1 MSVDART
8 TKASA
13 RTMDTKTGRAAVLVS
28 GGLDSAVL
36 IASEACEREVQPI
49 YVTGGLPW
57 ESIERELLAR
67 FLAAYRGAHALLPL
81 VELELPIRDVY
92 PPAHWALS
100 GAPPRYGT
108 PDEEVYLVG
117 RNIAL
122 LSKAGIYCAV
132 AGLNRIMTGQLHGNP
147 FPDAT
152 PEFFSAMARAL
163 SLGLNQRLEIAF
175 PFLSKS
181 KADVIRLG
189 ASLNVPFELTV
200 SCMNPTASAHC
211 GACSKCRERREG
223 FAASGITD
231 PTNYATARV

>member
-1 MSVDART
+1 MSQRSQRDGGPPV
-8 TKASA
+8 
-13 RTMDTKTGRAAVLVS
+13 AVLVS

-36 IASEACEREVQPI
+36 VASEAREHDVQPI
-49 YVTGGLPW
+49 YVSSGLPW
-57 ESIERELLAR
+57 EPVEKKSLAR
-67 FLAAYRGAHALLPL
+67 FLSEYRAPRAVLPL
-81 VELELPIRDVY
+81 VELELPMRDVY

-100 GAPPRYGT
+100 GAPPGYGT
-108 PDEEVYLVG
+108 PDEDVYLVG

-132 AGLNRIMTGQLHGNP
+132 AGLNRIVTGQLQGNP

-152 PEFFSAMARAL
+152 PEFFASMARAL
-163 SLGLNQRLEIAF
+163 SLGLSHPLEIAF
-175 PFLSKS
+175 PFLSRS

-189 ASLNVPFELTV
+189 ASLDVPFALTV

-223 FAASGITD
+223 FAASGIDD
-231 PTNYATARV
+231 PTTYATAKV

>member
-1 MSVDART
+1 
-8 TKASA
+8 
-13 RTMDTKTGRAAVLVS
+13 MDTKAGNAAVLVS

-36 IASEACEREVQPI
+36 VACEAHEHDVQPI
-49 YVTGGLPW
+49 YVTSGLPW
-57 ESIERELLAR
+57 EAVERDFLAR
-67 FLAAYRGAHALLPL
+67 FLAGYRAPHALLPL

-100 GAPPRYGT
+100 GTPPGYGAA
-108 PDEEVYLVG
+108 DADVYLVG
-117 RNIAL
+117 RNIAI

-132 AGLNRIMTGQLHGNP
+132 AGLNRIVTGQLQGNP

-152 PEFFSAMARAL
+152 PEFFSSMARAL
-163 SLGLNQRLEIAF
+163 SLGLNHRLEIAS
-175 PFLSKS
+175 PFLERS

-189 ASLNVPFELTV
+189 ASLDVSFELTV

>member
-1 MSVDART
+1 
-8 TKASA
+8 
-13 RTMDTKTGRAAVLVS
+13 MDTKAGNAAVLVS

-36 IASEACEREVQPI
+36 VASETREHDVQPI
-49 YVTGGLPW
+49 YVTSGLPW
-57 ESIERELLAR
+57 ESVEREFLAR
-67 FLAAYRGAHALLPL
+67 FLGGYRAPHALLPL

-100 GAPPRYGT
+100 GTPPGYGT
-108 PDEEVYLVG
+108 ADEDVYLVG
-117 RNIAL
+117 RNIAI

-132 AGLNRIMTGQLHGNP
+132 AGLNRIVTGQLQGNP

-152 PEFFSAMARAL
+152 PEFFSSMARAL
-163 SLGLNQRLEIAF
+163 SLGLNHRLEIAS
-175 PFLSKS
+175 PFLERS

-189 ASLNVPFELTV
+189 ASLDVPFELTV

-231 PTNYATARV
+231 PTNYVTARV